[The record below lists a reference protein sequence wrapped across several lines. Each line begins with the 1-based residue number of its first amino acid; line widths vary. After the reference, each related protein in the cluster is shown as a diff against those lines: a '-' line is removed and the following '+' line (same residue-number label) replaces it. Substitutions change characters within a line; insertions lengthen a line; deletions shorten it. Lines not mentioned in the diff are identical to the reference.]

1 MIIVISLWH
10 NLAFIMNQI
19 FKTRFKS
26 LEKMMTEFQFY
37 NYPCPGAK
45 EQTKM
50 EPEYE
55 SGKMV
60 LNQSQHFSVAINYM
74 HDIQN

>member
-1 MIIVISLWH
+1 
-10 NLAFIMNQI
+10 
-19 FKTRFKS
+19 
-26 LEKMMTEFQFY
+26 MMTEFQFY
-37 NYPCPGAK
+37 NYPRPGAK

-55 SGKMV
+55 SGKMA